1 MTKRMLIDATH
12 AEETRVVVVDK
23 DQLCDFDFETSTKK
37 QLKGNIYLAKVTRV
51 EPSLQAA
58 FVDYGGD
65 RHGFLAFSEIHPDYY
80 QIPQADREM
89 LERMEREHAH
99 ETGDEGHGD
108 HEGDSETVSDAQE
121 SGDGGSSSDEDDA
134 PVADDDGGSAD
145 AGADE
150 AEDEDIDDATAA
162 ARMEASRR
170 EASVTVDAE
179 EETADV
185 VDAQARMRARLIRSY
200 KIQEVIK
207 RRQILL
213 VQVVKEER
221 GNKGAALTTYLS
233 LAGRYCVLMP
243 NTPRGGGI
251 SRKIANANDRRRLKS
266 ITQEM
271 EVPEGMGL
279 IVRTAGQ
286 QRNKSEIKRDYD
298 FLLRQWSDI
307 RETTLESV
315 APALIYA
322 EGDLIKRAVRDLYSR
337 DIEEVLV
344 EGEASYRV
352 AKRLMQMMMPSRA
365 RNVKQY
371 KDELPLF
378 YRYKVEDQLDAM
390 HSPTVY
396 LPSGGSIVI
405 HTTEAL
411 TAIDVN
417 SGRSTRERHIDETAL
432 KTNLE
437 AADEVARQLR
447 LRDLAG
453 LIVIDFIDMAEM
465 RHQRQVER
473 RFREALK
480 IDRARL
486 QVGKI
491 SMFGLLELSRQRLR
505 ASLQELSSQVCPTC
519 SGLGVIRSTES
530 CALQALRLVQE
541 EGIKNEIAELS
552 LTLPVDVGLYLLNN
566 KRDILVQLEERYD
579 IDVSVQ
585 VDAELHAPHMEVQS
599 VKRTV
604 DGEAVEE
611 GESSASAPASTRGGE
626 RGDRGSDKGQAST
639 TQNGEDEDDGRGRN
653 KRRRRRRRR
662 RGGSDQQDDSPT
674 MAGEHRQAGDVDDD
688 ETAEPA
694 DDAGVGDSAQ
704 EEPEAKSG
712 EREVRTRRRRRSRR
726 QAEPAESAPGTD
738 EQPPVSADAAIDV
751 PVEEPGNEVP
761 AGDAPS
767 ADGASAED
775 GEEDR
780 PRRRRRRTRSR
791 KADAAAGEDAG
802 GNESPADPDPEAV
815 AAHAAVIDEVV
826 AVSEATMT
834 EDSVGPVSPAEP
846 SQLDESPAGE
856 AQPDGVQGR
865 EVREETGR
873 ADETHVEPA
882 ADIAVESPE
891 EPRPEEP
898 RVDEFAT
905 SESVPA
911 VEEAPV
917 ALVADA
923 TVEQPQASAGTDE
936 GESPS
941 APASDIDE
949 SEDDGEVRRGWWSR
963 WVR

>member
-437 AADEVARQLR
+437 AADEAARQLR

-453 LIVIDFIDMAEM
+453 LIVIDFIDMGEM

-480 IDRARL
+480 VDRAPSGRQDQHVRPAGTVAPAPAGQPAGAFL
-486 QVGKI
+486 AGL
-491 SMFGLLELSRQRLR
+491 SDMFGAGGDPLHRKLR
-505 ASLQELSSQVCPTC
+505 PSGTAPGPGRRYQERDCRAVINSARRCRSLPVEQQARYPGAT
-519 SGLGVIRSTES
+519 GG
-530 CALQALRLVQE
+530 ALRHRR
-541 EGIKNEIAELS
+541 
-552 LTLPVDVGLYLLNN
+552 VGSG
-566 KRDILVQLEERYD
+566 RCRVACAAHGGAIRQAHGRW
-579 IDVSVQ
+579 
-585 VDAELHAPHMEVQS
+585 
-599 VKRTV
+599 
-604 DGEAVEE
+604 
-611 GESSASAPASTRGGE
+611 RGG
-626 RGDRGSDKGQAST
+626 
-639 TQNGEDEDDGRGRN
+639 
-653 KRRRRRRRR
+653 
-662 RGGSDQQDDSPT
+662 RGGRVVRIRTCIDAWWG
-674 MAGEHRQAGDVDDD
+674 AG
-688 ETAEPA
+688 
-694 DDAGVGDSAQ
+694 
-704 EEPEAKSG
+704 
-712 EREVRTRRRRRSRR
+712 
-726 QAEPAESAPGTD
+726 
-738 EQPPVSADAAIDV
+738 
-751 PVEEPGNEVP
+751 
-761 AGDAPS
+761 
-767 ADGASAED
+767 
-775 GEEDR
+775 
-780 PRRRRRRTRSR
+780 
-791 KADAAAGEDAG
+791 
-802 GNESPADPDPEAV
+802 
-815 AAHAAVIDEVV
+815 
-826 AVSEATMT
+826 
-834 EDSVGPVSPAEP
+834 
-846 SQLDESPAGE
+846 
-856 AQPDGVQGR
+856 
-865 EVREETGR
+865 
-873 ADETHVEPA
+873 
-882 ADIAVESPE
+882 
-891 EPRPEEP
+891 
-898 RVDEFAT
+898 
-905 SESVPA
+905 
-911 VEEAPV
+911 
-917 ALVADA
+917 
-923 TVEQPQASAGTDE
+923 
-936 GESPS
+936 
-941 APASDIDE
+941 
-949 SEDDGEVRRGWWSR
+949 
-963 WVR
+963 